1 MLHSICKSSSR
12 VLEQGE
18 SNTNGLG
25 AVLGLFNAVGFGAVG
40 GMALNKQVR
49 DASNFAADQFEFL
62 KIHKTK
68 RRTRRTCPRGGRSDV
83 SCAGGR
89 SSVERASGRVL

>member
-1 MLHSICKSSSR
+1 MLGH
-12 VLEQGE
+12 
-18 SNTNGLG
+18 
-25 AVLGLFNAVGFGAVG
+25 FNAVSFGAVG

-62 KIHKTK
+62 KIPKTK
-68 RRTRRTCPRGGRSDV
+68 RRTTNEEDVGARDRGGRSDV

-89 SSVERASGRVL
+89 SSVERASGRVLYYILENFSRRPTRT